1 MGTTINIVV
10 TVACAYPLSRK
21 EFAARNAIS
30 VLVVFTMYFSGG
42 LIPTYLLVRNLGLLN
57 TRWALLLPV
66 ALSPWNM
73 VLCRTYMVNSIPDE
87 LYEAASLDGC
97 SPFGYLTRV
106 VVQLSKP
113 ILAVLVLYYGVG
125 HWNAYFNAMI
135 YLKDQDLWPLTLFLR
150 EILIN
155 SVVDPT
161 IDVYKRQILFS
172 YVHGTGVFLDEE
184 EKDPDKR
191 YKLVTKVD
199 YAPGCGYMAV
209 GFSRDGIH
217 FGELRKWTGR
227 QPQADTHN
235 FVFRDHRTGRFVLIT
250 RIWRN
255 GQRIAAKCESSDFI
269 NWSDPVEIF
278 RGRGFEDQ
286 IYSMPVFVYNGIYMG
301 IPSVYH
307 EGDVT
312 EENYDTVDL
321 RLAYSVNLDNWEEA
335 VIGEN
340 FIERGSGNYP
350 EGEFDCGCIYAAAPV
365 PEGKRLYFY

>member
-1 MGTTINIVV
+1 MNKMGSFKTAGIKDKIFIICDYALLILVCLIVIFPLLYVVSASFSDPSAVVNGKVWLWPVNPTLKGYQAVFKNPKILLGFLNSFFYVIVGTTINIVV

-30 VLVVFTMYFSGG
+30 ALVVFTMYFSGG

-113 ILAVLVLYYGVG
+113 ILAVMVLYYGVG

-161 IDVYKRQILFS
+161 MLTDVS
-172 YVHGTGVFLDEE
+172 
-184 EKDPDKR
+184 
-191 YKLVTKVD
+191 
-199 YAPGCGYMAV
+199 
-209 GFSRDGIH
+209 
-217 FGELRKWTGR
+217 
-227 QPQADTHN
+227 
-235 FVFRDHRTGRFVLIT
+235 
-250 RIWRN
+250 
-255 GQRIAAKCESSDFI
+255 AAEAA
-269 NWSDPVEIF
+269 
-278 RGRGFEDQ
+278 RGL
-286 IYSMPVFVYNGIYMG
+286 
-301 IPSVYH
+301 
-307 EGDVT
+307 T
-312 EENYDTVDL
+312 DL
-321 RLAYSVNLDNWEEA
+321 LKYA
-335 VIGEN
+335 VIVVA
-340 FIERGSGNYP
+340 SVP
-350 EGEFDCGCIYAAAPV
+350 MLCIYPFV
-365 PEGKRLYFY
+365 QKYFVQGVMIGAVKG